1 LTIPPLRQRKED
13 IPLLVQHFLEKHAGA
28 GQKKITPE
36 AMDILAAYEWAGN
49 VRELENIIERV
60 VVLSCADIITPND
73 LPSMLKATSK
83 VEQIK
88 QGVLGGRISFEDAE
102 RDFEKDIILE
112 ALKKSNFVQT
122 KAADLLGMTP
132 VEIDELATFYTF
144 IYREPV
150 GRYVIHVCDSVICW
164 MNGAD
169 SLAEHLSRRLGIAMG
184 ETTPDG
190 LFTLL
195 PVCCIGYCDR
205 SPAILVNQRVYGPLT
220 PASLDE
226 LLQTLKSRGQETAPA
241 AEASP

>member
-1 LTIPPLRQRKED
+1 MLPTPLTEDLRQ
-13 IPLLVQHFLEKHAGA
+13 
-28 GQKKITPE
+28 KI
-36 AMDILAAYEWAGN
+36 AAAAHP
-49 VRELENIIERV
+49 RELAVDIMLALQAHV
-60 VVLSCADIITPND
+60 GYLS
-73 LPSMLKATSK
+73 
-83 VEQIK
+83 
-88 QGVLGGRISFEDAE
+88 DAAVAE
-102 RDFEKDIILE
+102 
-112 ALKKSNFVQT
+112 
-122 KAADLLGMTP
+122 AADLLGMTP

-226 LLQTLKSRGQETAPA
+226 LLETLKSRAW
-241 AEASP
+241 EASKAPEAAAP